1 MRIVVTGAAGHLGS
15 HVAPLLAQRGHEV
28 VRTDILDAPD
38 GPGEFRKADLADP
51 AQARAALDGAELV
64 VHCAS
69 IHPWKKYT
77 DDQYLDCNIKATW
90 HVFAA
95 AAELGITRVVQTS
108 SIAVYGVYGLP
119 PDAWP
124 VPEDLPAPDVL
135 DLYVVTKMSQE
146 LTARRFASR
155 CGLRIAS
162 LRPPAF
168 MPRADL
174 DTGLGLL
181 TSFAVV
187 DDIASAHV
195 AAAEHIDELPNAFE
209 PFNITNALPYSRED
223 AALLAT
229 DPRAVMERY
238 WPGAWDWF
246 VAQGRTPAPHP
257 TVFDLSKAKRLLDWE
272 PTHSFGWWWEKHRG

>member
-1 MRIVVTGAAGHLGS
+1 MRIAITGAAGHLGS
-15 HVAPLLAQRGHEV
+15 HVAPLLAERGHQLI
-28 VRTDILDAPD
+28 RTDILDAAD

-51 AQARAALDGAELV
+51 SQARAAIEGADLI

-95 AAELGITRVVQTS
+95 AADLGISRIVQTS

-119 PDAWP
+119 AEAWP
-124 VPEDLPAPDVL
+124 VAEDYPAPDVL
-135 DLYVVTKMSQE
+135 DIYTMTKMAQE

-155 CGLRIAS
+155 CGMRVVS

-181 TSFAVV
+181 TSFGVV
-187 DDIASAHV
+187 DDIASGHV
-195 AAAEHIDELPNAFE
+195 AAVEHIDELPNAFE
-209 PFNITNALPYSRED
+209 PFNITNALPYSPDD
-223 AALLAT
+223 ATELAA

-246 VAQGRTPAPHP
+246 VAHGKTPAPHP
-257 TVFDLSKAKRLLDWE
+257 TVFDLAKAWHLLGWV
-272 PTHSFGWWWEKHRG
+272 PTHNFDWWWAENGG